1 MKDKEDRAGNTMPAP
16 RLLVIEGN
24 SAAGRARPQAS
35 GGQVA
40 SEGYA
45 ALLREVMPGAVV
57 DIAYPADSGA
67 NLPDAMGLEGYDGAT
82 ITGSA
87 LHIYEGGPEIQ
98 RQIDLVRALLDSG
111 TPVFG
116 SCWGLQLLM
125 VSAGGTVRRNPK
137 GREIGFGR
145 AIRLT
150 AAGREHPMYAG
161 KGDSFEAVTV
171 HLDEVET
178 LAPDTTV
185 LALNAMAG
193 VQAAEIR
200 RNGTVAWGVQYHPE
214 YSLKELAAIVRRTG
228 TRLVEEG
235 FFAGEPDLLHYADEL
250 MTLHHDPHNKP
261 LAWRHGIDRAV
272 LDRSLRIREVA
283 NWIARMV
290 EPTRAQ
296 RGRG

>member
-1 MKDKEDRAGNTMPAP
+1 MPPP

-24 SAAGRARPQAS
+24 TAAGRARHQAA
-35 GGQVA
+35 GGTAA

-45 ALLREVMPGAVV
+45 NLLRELLPGAVA

-67 NLPDAMGLEGYDGAT
+67 NLPDRMGLEGYDGIA

-87 LHIYEGGPEIQ
+87 LHIYHGGPEIQ
-98 RQIDLVRALLDSG
+98 RQVDLARTLLGTG

-116 SCWGLQLLM
+116 SCWGLQLLT
-125 VSAGGTVRRNPK
+125 VAAGGSVRRNPK

-150 AAGREHPMYAG
+150 AAGREHPMFAG
-161 KGDSFEAVTV
+161 KADSFEAVTV

-178 LAPDTTV
+178 IPPDTSV

-193 VQAAEIR
+193 VQAAELR

-214 YSLKELAAIVRRTG
+214 YSLQELAAIVRRTG
-228 TRLVEEG
+228 TKLVEEG
-235 FFAGEPDLLHYADEL
+235 FFATETDLLNYASEL
-250 MTLHHDPHNKP
+250 MALDREPTNRP
-261 LAWRHGIDRAV
+261 LAWRHGIDGAV
-272 LDRSLRIREVA
+272 LDRSLRVKEVA
-283 NWIARMV
+283 NWIERMV
-290 EPTRAQ
+290 LPTRAS
-296 RGRG
+296 RGRA

>member
-1 MKDKEDRAGNTMPAP
+1 M
-16 RLLVIEGN
+16 
-24 SAAGRARPQAS
+24 
-35 GGQVA
+35 VA

-45 ALLREVMPGAVV
+45 TMLRELLPGVV
-57 DIAYPADSGA
+57 IDIAYPADSGA
-67 NLPDAMGLEGYDGAT
+67 NLPDHMGLEGYDGVA

-98 RQIDLVRALLDSG
+98 RQIELVRTLLGTG

-116 SCWGLQLLM
+116 SCWGLQLL
-125 VSAGGTVRRNPK
+125 VAAAGGSVRRNPK
-137 GREIGFGR
+137 GREVGFGR

-161 KGDSFEAVTV
+161 KADSFDAVTV

-178 LAPDTTV
+178 LAPGSTV

-200 RNGTVAWGVQYHPE
+200 RDGTVAWGVQYHPE

-228 TRLVEEG
+228 MRLVEEG
-235 FFAGEPDLLHYADEL
+235 FFADEAGLHDYASEM
-250 MTLHHDPHNKP
+250 MTLDREPTNRP
-261 LAWRHGIDRAV
+261 LAWRHGIDGAV
-272 LDRSLRIREVA
+272 LDSRLRVKEVA
-283 NWIARMV
+283 NWIERMV
-290 EPTRAQ
+290 KPTRAS

>member
-1 MKDKEDRAGNTMPAP
+1 MPAP

-24 SAAGRARPQAS
+24 TAAGRARHQAA
-35 GGQVA
+35 GGTVA

-45 ALLREVMPGAVV
+45 DLLRELVPGAIV

-67 NLPDAMGLEGYDGAT
+67 NLPDRMGLEGYDGVA

-87 LHIYEGGPEIQ
+87 LHVYEGGPEVQ
-98 RQIDLVRALLDSG
+98 RQIELVRTLLRTG

-116 SCWGLQLLM
+116 SCWGLQLL
-125 VSAGGTVRRNPK
+125 VAAAGGSIRRNPK
-137 GREIGFGR
+137 GREVGFGR

-161 KGDSFEAVTV
+161 KSDSFDAVTV

-193 VQAAEIR
+193 VQAAEICCD
-200 RNGTVAWGVQYHPE
+200 GTVAWGVQYHPE
-214 YSLKELAAIVRRTG
+214 YSLRELAAIVRRTG
-228 TRLVEEG
+228 IRLVEEG
-235 FFAGEPDLLHYADEL
+235 FFAAEHDLLHYANEL
-250 MTLHHDPHNKP
+250 AILDREPTNKP
-261 LAWRHGIDRAV
+261 LAWRHGIDGGV
-272 LDRSLRIREVA
+272 LDRNLRVKEVA
-283 NWIARMV
+283 NWVERMV
-290 EPTRAQ
+290 LPTRAQ

>member
-1 MKDKEDRAGNTMPAP
+1 MPAP

-24 SAAGRARPQAS
+24 TAAGRARHQAA
-35 GGQVA
+35 GGTVA

-45 ALLREVMPGAVV
+45 ALLRELLPGAVV
-57 DIAYPADSGA
+57 DIAYPADSA
-67 NLPDAMGLEGYDGAT
+67 ASLPDRMALEGYDGVT

-87 LHIYEGGPEIQ
+87 LHVYEGGPEIQ
-98 RQIDLVRALLDSG
+98 RQIDLVRAVLGAG

-125 VSAGGTVRRNPK
+125 AAAGGSVRRNPK
-137 GREIGFGR
+137 GREVGFGR

-161 KGDSFEAVTV
+161 KADSFDAVTV

-200 RNGTVAWGVQYHPE
+200 HNGALAWGVQYHPE
-214 YSLKELAAIVRRTG
+214 YSLKELAAIVRRAG
-228 TRLVEEG
+228 IRLVEEG
-235 FFAGEPDLLHYADEL
+235 FFAAESDLLHYANEL
-250 MTLHHDPHNKP
+250 MTLDREPTNKP
-261 LAWRHGIDRAV
+261 LAWRHGVDGAV
-272 LDRSLRIREVA
+272 LQRSLRVKEVA
-283 NWIARMV
+283 NWIERMV
-290 EPTRAQ
+290 VPTRNK

>member
-1 MKDKEDRAGNTMPAP
+1 MPAP

-24 SAAGRARPQAS
+24 TAAGRARHHAS
-35 GGQVA
+35 GGMVA

-45 ALLREVMPGAVV
+45 TMLRELLPGVV
-57 DIAYPADSGA
+57 IDIAYPADSGA
-67 NLPDAMGLEGYDGAT
+67 NLPDHMGLEGYDGVA

-98 RQIDLVRALLDSG
+98 RQIELVRTLLGTG

-116 SCWGLQLLM
+116 SCWGLQLL
-125 VSAGGTVRRNPK
+125 VAAAGGSVRRNPK
-137 GREIGFGR
+137 GREVGFGR

-161 KGDSFEAVTV
+161 KADSFDAVTV

-178 LAPDTTV
+178 LAPGSTV

-200 RNGTVAWGVQYHPE
+200 RDGTVAWGVQYHPE

-228 TRLVEEG
+228 MRLVEEG
-235 FFAGEPDLLHYADEL
+235 FFADEAGLHDYASEM
-250 MTLHHDPHNKP
+250 MTLDREPTNRP
-261 LAWRHGIDRAV
+261 LAWRHGIDGAV
-272 LDRSLRIREVA
+272 LDSRQRVKEVA
-283 NWIARMV
+283 NWIERMV
-290 EPTRAQ
+290 KPTRAS

>member
-1 MKDKEDRAGNTMPAP
+1 MPAP

-24 SAAGRARPQAS
+24 TAAGRARHQAA
-35 GGQVA
+35 GGTVA

-45 ALLREVMPGAVV
+45 DLLRELVSGPIV
-57 DIAYPADSGA
+57 DVAYPADSGA
-67 NLPDAMGLEGYDGAT
+67 NLPDHMGLEGYDGVA

-87 LHIYEGGPEIQ
+87 LHVYEGGPEVQ
-98 RQIDLVRALLDSG
+98 RQVELVQTLLRTG

-125 VSAGGTVRRNPK
+125 AAAGGSVRRNPK
-137 GREIGFGR
+137 GREVGFGR

-150 AAGREHPMYAG
+150 AAGREHSMYAG
-161 KGDSFEAVTV
+161 KSDSFDAVAV

-200 RNGTVAWGVQYHPE
+200 CDGTVAWGVQYHPE

-228 TRLVEEG
+228 IKLVEEG
-235 FFAGEPDLLHYADEL
+235 FFTAETDLLHYANEL
-250 MTLHHDPHNKP
+250 VVLDREPTNKP
-261 LAWRHGIDRAV
+261 LAWRHGVDGAV
-272 LDRSLRIREVA
+272 LDRRLRVKEVA
-283 NWIARMV
+283 NWVERMV
-290 EPTRAQ
+290 LPTRSE

>member
-1 MKDKEDRAGNTMPAP
+1 MPAP

-24 SAAGRARPQAS
+24 TAAGRARHHAA
-35 GGQVA
+35 GGMVA

-45 ALLREVMPGAVV
+45 GLLRELVPGAIV

-67 NLPDAMGLEGYDGAT
+67 NLPDQMGLEGYDGVA

-87 LHIYEGGPEIQ
+87 LHVYEGGPEVQ
-98 RQIDLVRALLDSG
+98 RQIELVRTVLRSG

-116 SCWGLQLLM
+116 SCWGLQLLIAA
-125 VSAGGTVRRNPK
+125 AGGSVRRNPK
-137 GREIGFGR
+137 GREVGFGR

-161 KGDSFEAVTV
+161 KSDSFDAVAV

-193 VQAAEIR
+193 VQAAEICCD
-200 RNGTVAWGVQYHPE
+200 GTVAWGVQYHPE

-228 TRLVEEG
+228 LRLVEEG
-235 FFAGEPDLLHYADEL
+235 FFAAEDDLLHYANEL
-250 MTLHHDPHNKP
+250 AILDREPTNRP
-261 LAWRHGIDRAV
+261 LAWRHGIDGAV
-272 LDRSLRIREVA
+272 LDRNLRVKEVA
-283 NWIARMV
+283 NWVERMV
-290 EPTRAQ
+290 LPTRAQ

>member
-1 MKDKEDRAGNTMPAP
+1 MPAP

-24 SAAGRARPQAS
+24 TAQGRARHQAA
-35 GGQVA
+35 GGVPA

-45 ALLREVMPGAVV
+45 NLLRELLPGALT
-57 DIAYPADSGA
+57 DICYPADAGA
-67 NLPDAMGLEGYDGAT
+67 NLPDAMGLEGYDGVA

-87 LHIYEGGPEIQ
+87 LHVYEGGAEVT
-98 RQIDLVRALLDSG
+98 RQVELVRTLLGTG

-116 SCWGLQLLM
+116 SCWGLQVLM
-125 VSAGGTVRRNPK
+125 TAAGGSVRRNPK

-150 AAGREHPMYAG
+150 GAGREHPMYAG
-161 KGDSFEAVTV
+161 KSDSFDAVTV

-228 TRLVEEG
+228 IKLVEEG
-235 FFAGEPDLLHYADEL
+235 FFAAEGDLLNYAAEL
-250 MTLHHDPHNKP
+250 MALDREPGNKP
-261 LAWRHGIDRAV
+261 LAWRHGVDGAV
-272 LDRSLRIREVA
+272 LDRSLRIKEVA
-283 NWIARMV
+283 NWIERMV
-290 EPTRAQ
+290 LPTRAE

>member
-1 MKDKEDRAGNTMPAP
+1 MPAP

-24 SAAGRARPQAS
+24 TAAGRARHQAA
-35 GGQVA
+35 GGTVA
-40 SEGYA
+40 SEGYSN
-45 ALLREVMPGAVV
+45 LLRELLPGAIV

-67 NLPDAMGLEGYDGAT
+67 NLPDRMGLEGYDGVA

-98 RQIDLVRALLDSG
+98 RQVDLVRTLLATG

-116 SCWGLQLLM
+116 SCWGLQLLT
-125 VSAGGTVRRNPK
+125 VSAGGSVRRNPK

-161 KGDSFEAVTV
+161 KADTFEAVTI

-200 RNGTVAWGVQYHPE
+200 GNGTMAWGVQYHPE

-228 TRLVEEG
+228 IKLVEEG
-235 FFAGEPDLLHYADEL
+235 FFTAEADLLQYAAEL
-250 MTLHHDPHNKP
+250 MTLEREPGNRP
-261 LAWRHGIDRAV
+261 LAWRHGVDGAV
-272 LDRSLRIREVA
+272 LDRSLRVKEVA
-283 NWIARMV
+283 NWVERMV
-290 EPTRAQ
+290 LPTRAK